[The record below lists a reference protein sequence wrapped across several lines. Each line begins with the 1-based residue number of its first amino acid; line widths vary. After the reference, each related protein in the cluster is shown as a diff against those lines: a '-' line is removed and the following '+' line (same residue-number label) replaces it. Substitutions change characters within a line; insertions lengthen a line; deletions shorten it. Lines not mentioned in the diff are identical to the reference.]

1 LGGARV
7 LGMEKEIGSLEVGKK
22 ADVIILD
29 LNKPHLQPVYNI
41 VSHLVYSA
49 TGADVR
55 DVIIDG
61 KVIMENRRLLTLDE
75 EKILARIG
83 ELGKEIVGR
92 IGHEQ

>member
-1 LGGARV
+1 
-7 LGMEKEIGSLEVGKK
+7 LEVGKK

-55 DVIIDG
+55 DVIIHG

-75 EKILARIG
+75 GQILEKMKGVKANILQTI
-83 ELGKEIVGR
+83 K
-92 IGHEQ
+92 